1 MKKLKRRSSF
11 YFGRTMRVS
20 KKYLTM
26 FVISCILISVLSTI
40 VIALGQAEE
49 KSSEGSFDETTPYS
63 FQVDSIESGDR
74 VEISEWQIRV
84 VAEIIEG
91 QDGKVGDTITII
103 LYDLTDNKEKD
114 SITGQGPLAVATLVK
129 TNVDIEHQYEIRIV
143 TKPEGRKIT
152 GIYEYSWVETKK
164 GGGIPG
170 FGINSIVIGF
180 LIGSIIIWKLQ
191 RE

>member
-1 MKKLKRRSSF
+1 
-11 YFGRTMRVS
+11 MRVS

-40 VIALGQAEE
+40 VIALGQVEE

-63 FQVDSIESGDR
+63 FQVDSIESGDG

-180 LIGSIIIWKLQ
+180 LIGSIIIWKLR